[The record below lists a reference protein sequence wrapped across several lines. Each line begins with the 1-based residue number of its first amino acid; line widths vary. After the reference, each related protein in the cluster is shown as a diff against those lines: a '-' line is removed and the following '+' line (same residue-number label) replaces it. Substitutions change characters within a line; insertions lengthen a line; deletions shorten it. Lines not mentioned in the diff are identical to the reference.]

1 MASLS
6 GDDPRDD
13 PLVDETSRLVQ
24 PSTAP
29 PYSTSQASDVSS
41 AITPT
46 STFDSLVI
54 SVKSFQGTG
63 FLALPFAFTQTG
75 LIFGLF
81 GVFLF
86 AFITL
91 HSIESLVKTLTR
103 SRGGAVTY
111 GELAS
116 EVAGPVAR
124 VVVEVGLAI
133 TQLGL
138 CCGYVVFLAT
148 TLGSLIPG
156 VPTWRFVVA
165 LVPVLSLLVLLPSLH
180 KMRTISRVAVVLV
193 ITAAVTVIS
202 FAIIGLARTGGRGAW
217 GSLAGDD
224 SSGNGQLT
232 MPTSPQNRVPL
243 FRLTGLPIFLGILTS
258 CWEGAGLVF
267 SIRGEMERPQDYG
280 FVLNT
285 TVLYIS
291 VCYAL
296 VGGLGYWSFG
306 DHVHS
311 SVPRSLPQSSP
322 VVHLVEVSLV
332 LMVIVTFTVQFYP
345 VGVAIERSKTFLGL
359 CESCNLSRT
368 VLGRAMKVSL
378 VILVSLIALVTPH
391 FGLIVSL
398 VGSMGA
404 SVVSLIMPNVL
415 FLLSHSNIL
424 TIREAT
430 ASALIIALGSGQALF
445 GTISSLYKIVNG

>member
-1 MASLS
+1 MAEETSAPSSPAL
-6 GDDPRDD
+6 
-13 PLVDETSRLVQ
+13 DETSRLVV
-24 PSTAP
+24 PSSP
-29 PYSTSQASDVSS
+29 SLESSVTSLT
-41 AITPT
+41 TPT

-54 SVKSFQGTG
+54 SIKSFQGTG

-75 LIFGLF
+75 LVFGLA
-81 GVFLF
+81 GVLLF

-91 HSIESLVKTLTR
+91 HSINSLVRTMAR

-116 EVAGPVAR
+116 DVAGPVAR

-180 KMRTISRVAVVLV
+180 RMRTISRVAVALV
-193 ITAAVTVIS
+193 ITAAVTVVT
-202 FAIIGLARTGGRGAW
+202 FAIIGLVQTRGRGAW
-217 GSLAGDD
+217 GATSSQGD
-224 SSGNGQLT
+224 GQFT
-232 MPTSPQNRVPL
+232 VSAAASRVPL

-267 SIRGEMERPQDYG
+267 SIRGEMEKPQEYG
-280 FVLNT
+280 FVLT
-285 TVLYIS
+285 ATVWYIS

-296 VGGLGYWSFG
+296 VGALGYWAFG
-306 DHVHS
+306 EHVHS
-311 SVPRSLPQSSP
+311 SVPRSLPQTSA

-345 VGVAIERSKTFLGL
+345 VGVAIERSKTFLAIAD
-359 CESCNLSRT
+359 SNSLSRV
-368 VLGRAMKVSL
+368 VLGRVMKVSL
-378 VILVSLIALVTPH
+378 VIFVSLVALVTPH
-391 FGLIVSL
+391 FGLVVSL

-404 SVVSLIMPNVL
+404 SVVSLVMPNVL
-415 FLLSHSNIL
+415 FLISHKSEVQVG
-424 TIREAT
+424 EAL

-445 GTISSLYKIVNG
+445 GTLSSLYKIINET